1 MTIYIY
7 ICIFI
12 SQLGIYILLVVH
24 IGTIHMIKWSTGGAA
39 LPAAAQEALPPGS
52 WRTVHYGKSGQSL
65 SNIHIYHIYPYIYP
79 YPNIYQYLS
88 TYTYTHPT
96 YYVIYTHLFSFW
108 NPPIPSFW
116 NPRRQV
122 GCLLLH
128 FGHHLFRHLLSR
140 DTDLFIDG
148 FLGRTHPWNSH
159 KTIIPLVFSMNMLFF
174 FPLGFV
180 NGCLNFGFSRHGH
193 FLFQE
198 WYRSFVG
205 QMDVGCNQIL
215 SKRNYGIL
223 MGRTIVTIWIAKA
236 VQVVDMSLLEGH
248 LKLLLNNGCT
258 HDHTWVGS
266 KYSSCLL
273 SP

>member
-1 MTIYIY
+1 MFRHHWSTKLASSCQLTLSRCWSSFYTSKKRSTLQRWTEISYRYDYIY

-174 FPLGFV
+174 FSTGICQWMFELWFFEAWSFSFSRVVSIVCWP
-180 NGCLNFGFSRHGH
+180 NGCGMQPDF
-193 FLFQE
+193 E
-198 WYRSFVG
+198 
-205 QMDVGCNQIL
+205 
-215 SKRNYGIL
+215 
-223 MGRTIVTIWIAKA
+223 
-236 VQVVDMSLLEGH
+236 
-248 LKLLLNNGCT
+248 
-258 HDHTWVGS
+258 
-266 KYSSCLL
+266 
-273 SP
+273 